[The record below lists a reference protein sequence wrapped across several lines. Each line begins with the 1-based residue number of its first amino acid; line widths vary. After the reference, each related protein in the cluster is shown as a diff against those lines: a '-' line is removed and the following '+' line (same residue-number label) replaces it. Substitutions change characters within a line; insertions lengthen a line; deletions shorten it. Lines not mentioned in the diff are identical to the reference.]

1 MSPEEYDRLKV
12 FRDGNSWINSVKD
25 FKQVTQVSDS
35 LLARISP
42 YFKFPDWV
50 KRPRLKTNDFKKVN
64 SQKSFSEKQDLN
76 KATVKDLQLIYG
88 IGEVLSN
95 RIVTFRE
102 KIGGFSNDIQ
112 LYGVWGL
119 EGKIADQVFQNFT
132 VKSPKDLV
140 KMDLNTAS
148 ASDIATIPGVSFD
161 LAKQIWELRILNER
175 ITDFSELKKI
185 DGMTQYKLK
194 LIKLYL
200 YVD

>member
-1 MSPEEYDRLKV
+1 M
-12 FRDGNSWINSVKD
+12 
-25 FKQVTQVSDS
+25 T
-35 LLARISP
+35 ISP
-42 YFKFPDWV
+42 LSNSKMS
-50 KRPRLKTNDFKKVN
+50 KLK
-64 SQKSFSEKQDLN
+64 KSFSEKQDLN

-95 RIVTFRE
+95 RIVAFRE
-102 KIGGFSNDIQ
+102 KIGGFSNDNQ

-119 EGKIADQVFQNFT
+119 EGEIADQVMQNFT
-132 VKSPKDLV
+132 VKSPKDLA
-140 KMDLNTAS
+140 KMDLNIAS
-148 ASDIATIPGVSFD
+148 ASDIATIPSVSFD

-175 ITDFSELKKI
+175 IKDFSELKKI